1 MTTNIFR
8 KSAIAR
14 FASMVL
20 ILLLLF
26 VFAPQNAHAAAYNI
40 SSASFTQIALDVS
53 GKEGNPMDMT
63 FNDDGTTLYVMGYN
77 TDDINEYTLS
87 TPYDISSA
95 SFTQM
100 ALDVSGQESIP
111 LDMTFNNDGTTLYV
125 TGVDGDDINEYT
137 LSTPYDISS
146 ASFTQIALDVS
157 GQETSP
163 SSLIFNNDGTT
174 LYMMGQ
180 TGDDINEYTLSTP
193 YDISSAS

>member
-77 TDDINEYTLS
+77 TDD
-87 TPYDISSA
+87 
-95 SFTQM
+95 
-100 ALDVSGQESIP
+100 
-111 LDMTFNNDGTTLYV
+111 
-125 TGVDGDDINEYT
+125 
-137 LSTPYDISS
+137 
-146 ASFTQIALDVS
+146 
-157 GQETSP
+157 
-163 SSLIFNNDGTT
+163 
-174 LYMMGQ
+174 
-180 TGDDINEYTLSTP
+180 
-193 YDISSAS
+193 